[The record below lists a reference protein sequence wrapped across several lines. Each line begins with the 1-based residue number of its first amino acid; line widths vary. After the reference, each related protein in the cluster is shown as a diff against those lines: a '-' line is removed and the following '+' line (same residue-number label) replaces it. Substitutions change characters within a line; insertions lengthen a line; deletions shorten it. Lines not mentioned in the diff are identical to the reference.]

1 MKRSVFGNKRYIA
14 AALIVLLP
22 ILLGAFAFAKQDTAE
37 LVQGKFETTGEIEF
51 AEPEETSLIENGTRI
66 QLRTEKPGEKV
77 FINNNYQGKTP
88 LTIKNLVPGT
98 YRLRIGEEEFEIEV
112 KSNHFDRY
120 FFLSGKN
127 L

>member
-37 LVQGKFETTGEIEF
+37 TGLDENGKIES

>member
-37 LVQGKFETTGEIEF
+37 TGRDETGEIES

>member
-37 LVQGKFETTGEIEF
+37 PEQDETGKIES

>member
-37 LVQGKFETTGEIEF
+37 TGQDETWKIES

>member
-37 LVQGKFETTGEIEF
+37 TGQDETGKIES

>member
-22 ILLGAFAFAKQDTAE
+22 ILLGAFAFAKQDTSE
-37 LVQGKFETTGEIEF
+37 TGRDETGKIES